1 VIRVDDEIALAPLV
15 RANAQDYANLVAG
28 ESTHLAAFLPHLG
41 EQATPEGL
49 LAYLDRVEERVRR
62 GEWIDL
68 TVQVHGTIAG
78 AIGLY
83 DVDRERGR
91 ADVGY
96 WLARK
101 YAGRGIMTRA
111 LRALC
116 AHAFAERGLSRIRL
130 YSAVDNEASRAL
142 AERVGFRFVRILPR
156 RLPSAHGVV
165 DAALYVL
172 RRDDAV
178 GQS

>member
-1 VIRVDDEIALAPLV
+1 
-15 RANAQDYANLVAG
+15 
-28 ESTHLAAFLPHLG
+28 
-41 EQATPEGL
+41 
-49 LAYLDRVEERVRR
+49 
-62 GEWIDL
+62 
-68 TVQVHGTIAG
+68 HGTIAG

-101 YAGRGIMTRA
+101 YVGRGIMTRA

-156 RLPSAHGVV
+156 RLPSAHGAV